1 MAITRYTEAQLERM
15 TAKQIKRA
23 AVEVGCT
30 GIYRL
35 TKPEAIRYFMTW
47 QRERDEEMASVD
59 SMADPLTAVSG
70 RFESTR
76 MERPAPSAIQTNI
89 QVSCGANSGVFDV
102 VGRTVGE
109 VQDFLREALNID
121 SSATPLINSRPVGRD
136 YVLRASDT
144 LEFLKPAGRKGC

>member
-15 TAKQIKRA
+15 TAKQIKKA

-59 SMADPLTAVSG
+59 SMSDPVTGVSG
-70 RFESTR
+70 RFQSTLA
-76 MERPAPSAIQTNI
+76 EQPAARAIQTNI

-121 SSATPLINSRPVGRD
+121 STATPLINSRPVARS
-136 YVLRASDT
+136 YVLRNGDN

>member
-15 TAKQIKRA
+15 TAKQIKKA

-59 SMADPLTAVSG
+59 SMADPVTGVSG
-70 RFESTR
+70 RFQSTIS
-76 MERPAPSAIQTNI
+76 EAPARSVHTNI
-89 QVSCGANSGVFDV
+89 QVSCGANSGMFDV

-121 SSATPLINSRPVGRD
+121 SSSTPLINSRPVGRE
-136 YVLRASDT
+136 YVLRSGDN
-144 LEFLKPAGRKGC
+144 LEFMKPAGRKGC